1 MKKNII
7 KYPFPRRTAIRTTLK
22 TLINFVFF
30 TLSDFELIG
39 IENLPKTGPLLMVA
53 NHFSFLDPLA
63 VIKISPWKLEFL
75 GGTRTPNAPAATD
88 WLRQLW
94 GIIPVFR
101 GSVSRDTFVA
111 SESILAQKGVL
122 GIFPEGGNWAT
133 VLRPARPGVA
143 FLAARTGAPIIPVGL
158 TGFDTFFQ
166 SLRKGKRPKVVV
178 RIGKLFG
185 PFQLDVRGRSER
197 EKLDG
202 LGHDIMREIAQ
213 LLPEEK
219 RGFYSDN
226 PDIREAAKG
235 TEIYPWAD
243 VQES

>member
-1 MKKNII
+1 MKKNIN
-7 KYPFPRRTAIRTTLK
+7 KYRFPRRTVIRSTLK
-22 TLINFVFF
+22 TLINMVFF
-30 TLSDFELIG
+30 TLSDFALIG
-39 IENLPKTGPLLMVA
+39 KENLPKEGPLLLVA

-101 GSVSRDTFVA
+101 GSVSRDTFIA

-122 GIFPEGGNWAT
+122 CIFPEGGNWAT

-143 FLAARTGAPIIPVGL
+143 FLAARTGAPILPVGL
-158 TGFDTFFQ
+158 SGFDTFFH
-166 SLRKGKRPKVVV
+166 SLKKGKRPKVVV
-178 RIGKLFG
+178 HIGKLFG
-185 PFQLDVRGRSER
+185 PYQLDVRGRSER

-202 LGHDIMREIAQ
+202 LGHEIMQEIAQ
-213 LLPEEK
+213 LIPEEK
-219 RGFYSDN
+219 RGFYSAD
-226 PDIREAAKG
+226 PDIRDAAKG

-243 VQES
+243 IRES